1 MFPSEQEIL
10 DILETILKCNFVP
23 TAVKIVIY
31 LLHKIIENLGSIPEC
46 SINLILH
53 SSIFFKL
60 KLCPSAETVMQ
71 VRVSCLEELFDIG
84 N

>member
-31 LLHKIIENLGSIPEC
+31 LLHKIIEDLGSISEC
-46 SINLILH
+46 PIILLLQSFA
-53 SSIFFKL
+53 SSSYAHL
-60 KLCPSAETVMQ
+60 Q
-71 VRVSCLEELFDIG
+71 
-84 N
+84 